1 MRSMLAA
8 ILAFEAIILGL
19 AILVAIPMSQ
29 LSTAVVAGG
38 GGGIAVACLVTAGLV
53 RYPVGVVI
61 GSLLQ
66 IVCILCGLV
75 VPAMYALG
83 FVFAAMWGAALY
95 YDRRVRAIQAA
106 RENPE

>member
-19 AILVAIPMSQ
+19 AILVAISMSQ

-38 GGGIAVACLVTAGLV
+38 GGGIALACLVTAGLV
-53 RYPVGVVI
+53 RYRAGIVL

-66 IVCILCGLV
+66 VACVLCGFV
-75 VPAMYALG
+75 VPAMFALG
-83 FVFAAMWGAALY
+83 IVFAVMWGLALY
-95 YDRRVRAIQAA
+95 YDRKLKALAAA
-106 RENPE
+106 REEPE